1 MKRTFSREFK
11 LQVAR
16 QVTTGEKRLAQ
27 LCREHSLCQTL
38 GRKWKRQYELFG
50 EMAWPV
56 HSGPRVCLPAP
67 EPTPEERI
75 VELEAA
81 LGRAH
86 LEIELLRRALK
97 QAEKGGSTPRRN
109 GR

>member
-11 LQVAR
+11 RQVAS
-16 QVTTGEKRLAQ
+16 QALSGEKGLAQ
-27 LCREHSLCQTL
+27 LCREHGLCQTL
-38 GRKWKRQYELFG
+38 VRRWRDQYEQLG
-50 EMAWPV
+50 EQAWPDTV
-56 HSGPRVCLPAP
+56 HPIEASELDPAG
-67 EPTPEERI
+67 RI
-75 VELEAA
+75 AELEAA

-97 QAEKGGSTPRRN
+97 KGGLLPGRN

>member
-16 QVTTGEKRLAQ
+16 QVSTGEQRLAQ

-38 GRKWKRQYELFG
+38 VRKWKRQYELFG
-50 EMAWPV
+50 DMAWPV
-56 HSGPRVCLPAP
+56 HSGRRVSVPAP
-67 EPTPEERI
+67 EPTAEERI
-75 VELEAA
+75 ATLEAA

-86 LEIELLRRALK
+86 LEIELLQRALK
-97 QAEKGGSTPRRN
+97 RGASTLGRN

>member
-38 GRKWKRQYELFG
+38 VRKWKRQYELFG
-50 EMAWPV
+50 DMAWPV
-56 HSGPRVCLPAP
+56 HNGSRSSLPAP

-75 VELEAA
+75 VALEAA

-86 LEIELLRRALK
+86 LKIELLQKAL
-97 QAEKGGSTPRRN
+97 EKGGALPGRN

>member
-16 QVTTGEKRLAQ
+16 QVATGEQRLAQ

-38 GRKWKRQYELFG
+38 VRKWKRQYELFG
-50 EMAWPV
+50 ELAWPV
-56 HSGPRVCLPAP
+56 HNGTQVSLSVP
-67 EPTPEERI
+67 EPTAEERI
-75 VELEAA
+75 AALEAA

-86 LEIELLRRALK
+86 LEIELLQRALK
-97 QAEKGGSTPRRN
+97 KGASTPGRN

>member
-16 QVTTGEKRLAQ
+16 QAHSGEKRIAQ
-27 LCREHSLCQTL
+27 LCREHQLCQTL
-38 GRKWKRQYELFG
+38 VRRWRDQY
-50 EMAWPV
+50 A
-56 HSGPRVCLPAP
+56 CLRDHAFP
-67 EPTPEERI
+67 EHWGITAAEPEASEPHQRI
-75 VELEAA
+75 LELEAA

-86 LEIELLRRALK
+86 LEIELLQRAL
-97 QAEKGGSTPRRN
+97 EKGGARPGRN

>member
-16 QVTTGEKRLAQ
+16 QVSTGEQRLAQ

-38 GRKWKRQYELFG
+38 VRKWKRQYELFG

-56 HSGPRVCLPAP
+56 HNGTRVSLPVP
-67 EPTPEERI
+67 EPTAEERI
-75 VELEAA
+75 AALEAA

-86 LEIELLRRALK
+86 LEIELLQRALK
-97 QAEKGGSTPRRN
+97 KGASTPGRN

>member
-16 QVTTGEKRLAQ
+16 QVSTGEQRLAQ

-38 GRKWKRQYELFG
+38 VRKWKQQYELFG
-50 EMAWPV
+50 DRAWPV
-56 HSGPRVCLPAP
+56 NNGTRVSLPVP
-67 EPTPEERI
+67 EPTAEERI
-75 VELEAA
+75 ATLEAA

-86 LEIELLRRALK
+86 LEIELLQRALK
-97 QAEKGGSTPRRN
+97 KGVSAPGRN

>member
-16 QVTTGEKRLAQ
+16 QVSTGEQRLAQ

-38 GRKWKRQYELFG
+38 VRKWKHQYELFG
-50 EMAWPV
+50 EQAWPV
-56 HSGPRVCLPAP
+56 HAGTRGSLPAP
-67 EPTPEERI
+67 EPTAEERI
-75 VELEAA
+75 ATLEAA

-86 LEIELLRRALK
+86 LEIELLQRALK
-97 QAEKGGSTPRRN
+97 KGGLLPGRN
-109 GR
+109 GK

>member
-16 QVTTGEKRLAQ
+16 QVATGEQRLAQ

-38 GRKWKRQYELFG
+38 VRKWKHQYELFG
-50 EMAWPV
+50 DMAFPL
-56 HSGPRVCLPAP
+56 HNGGRVCLPAP
-67 EPTPEERI
+67 EPTAEERI
-75 VELEAA
+75 AALEAA

-86 LEIELLRRALK
+86 LEIELLQRALK
-97 QAEKGGSTPRRN
+97 KGALTPGRN

>member
-16 QVTTGEKRLAQ
+16 QVVTGEKRLAQ

-38 GRKWKRQYELFG
+38 VRKWKRQYELFG
-50 EMAWPV
+50 ELAWPV
-56 HSGPRVCLPAP
+56 HNGTRASLPP
-67 EPTPEERI
+67 LEPTPQERI
-75 VELEAA
+75 VALEAA

-86 LEIELLRRALK
+86 LKIELLQQAL
-97 QAEKGGSTPRRN
+97 EKGGSLPRRN